1 MGAVRL
7 LRTLAPLALVAILAT
22 ACGSGSSSGPSSSG
36 TPSDGGSATTSS
48 SFEVRPVFAR
58 YSPGVQ
64 FGPQVPK
71 DLLDQMSHQSCP
83 MDPTT
88 VQGMLMEC
96 DAESTVFLMKDPI
109 TSGGVDTAVAK
120 PVGRSKL
127 WFIEVTL
134 DPATASTLAEGTKPL
149 TGTDIA
155 YSFQGTVLTSVVV
168 DSSFHSDKLAIIGT
182 YDQAQATE
190 LARQI
195 ASS

>member
-22 ACGSGSSSGPSSSG
+22 ACGSGSSSSPSSSG
-36 TPSDGGSATTSS
+36 TPSDDGPATTSS

-71 DLLDQMSHQSCP
+71 DLVDQMSNQSCP
-83 MDPTT
+83 MDPAT

-96 DAESTVFLMKDPI
+96 DAEKTVYLMKDPI
-109 TSGGVDTAVAK
+109 TSGGVDSAVAK
-120 PVGRSKL
+120 QIGHGKL
-127 WFIEVTL
+127 WYIQVTL
-134 DPATASTLAEGTKPL
+134 DPATAGTLATATKPL

-155 YSFQGTVLTSVVV
+155 YSLDGTVLTSVIV
-168 DSSFHSDKLAIIGT
+168 DSSFHSDKLAIIGSF
-182 YDQAQATE
+182 DKAEATK
-190 LARQI
+190 LASRI